1 MASRDDDYD
10 DDDDYDYDSDYDDE
24 GGGEGGGCGTMKCYR
39 AKRSTLVLTFG
50 FLAFLTVLTIF
61 GVFYAEPQLFFV
73 AFLLV
78 LAWRWNQLLKTPME
92 VRQRDDDV
100 IEFRGVIG
108 RKELRVDEIKQVM
121 RVGRGYWL
129 EHSDG
134 SLNLYGN
141 MKGIEDFLAHLR
153 ELNPALEVKRYVPW
167 GQKS

>member
-1 MASRDDDYD
+1 
-10 DDDDYDYDSDYDDE
+10 
-24 GGGEGGGCGTMKCYR
+24 MKCYR

-50 FLAFLTVLTIF
+50 FLAFLTLLTIF

-78 LAWRWNQLLKTPME
+78 LAWRWSQLLKTPVE
-92 VRQRDDDV
+92 VRVRDDQV
-100 IEFRGVIG
+100 LEFQGVVG
-108 RKELRVDEIKQVM
+108 RKELRVDQITRVM

-141 MKGIEDFLAHLR
+141 MEGIDDFLAYLR
-153 ELNPALEVKRYVPW
+153 GVNPALEVKRFVPW